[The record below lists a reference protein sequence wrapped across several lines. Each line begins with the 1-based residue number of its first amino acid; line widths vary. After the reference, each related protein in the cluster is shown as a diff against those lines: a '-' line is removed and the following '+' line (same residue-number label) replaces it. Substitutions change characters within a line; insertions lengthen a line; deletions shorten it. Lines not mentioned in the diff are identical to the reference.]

1 MRVSCTV
8 EALPSYLGHILSTA
22 RVGFESEY
30 SDKYAHTINQRDAS
44 WLKENEDLFKWGN
57 GKSGPLTGYGLFLL
71 GYVNPES
78 PDGIETY
85 FNGLLNMAEDGNTS
99 CLFENFPSLER
110 LQEIWGPL
118 NRPEAVE
125 MLRALSKAIEHLKN
139 ILVEN
144 WDGFQTEVWPIEK
157 PKVIRKADSINT
169 QLQNLDLIE
178 NWENA
183 TGFTFQSEIYQYVLS
198 SGMNNAP
205 KFNTLGYGRN
215 WVYYDIP
222 FLLEGIV
229 HEIGSHLLMQLL
241 GELHTEYDHDA
252 FYRVF
257 ETCCSF
263 LTKLIFSNLRINTT
277 PVEES
282 KLYLPQANE
291 LFKERINSLPVQD
304 LRAVIINVLEDLTA
318 SK

>member
-30 SDKYAHTINQRDAS
+30 SDRYAHTIKQRDAS

-78 PDGIETY
+78 PDGIKTY
-85 FNGLLNMAEDGNTS
+85 FNALLNMAEDGNTS

-183 TGFTFQSEIYQYVLS
+183 TGFAFQSEIYQYVLS

-241 GELHTEYDHDA
+241 GELHTEYDHDTL
-252 FYRVF
+252 YRVF

-291 LFKERINSLPVQD
+291 LFKERINSLPVPD
-304 LRAVIINVLEDLTA
+304 LRAVIVNVLEDLTA